1 MCVWSGN
8 MSHGCGPAKRHTNAW
23 KHWCP
28 KGCGRKVVYDSSGK
42 DYVCVE
48 CKNRCTKEELL

>member
-1 MCVWSGN
+1 